1 MAALHSCVLC
11 QSTFEIGIL
20 VLLSG
25 LKKYFLLTTALVIGL
40 VCAIG
45 VNQEKPVEQPVE
57 EGETQ
62 RVYAAAIDMDAGE
75 KFDFTKLRVL
85 EVGTERLFDQEPVLE
100 LEQIKGQYAA
110 TRLQVGDPITSS
122 VVQATDQVPIE
133 KIMPGFSTVTVN
145 SHLDPL
151 LIGLMES
158 GCSVDVAGVIPAEAS
173 GKLGVT
179 RLASNCQVLG
189 VQDSTAVEELEA
201 AVTLLVKSELVDPI
215 LVAGKAGDLH
225 LSLTGAAD
233 EGDFPSG
240 MITTLDS
247 IQQKILAQVA
257 LQETP
262 QVPATESAAVTEPIE
277 PMPTVQSEDRT
288 LNSQQQIQEIAAEV
302 AQQVSSQV
310 SQEVSDQVTDQVV
323 QRITDRMDQLKTN
336 QSDVTPAAIVTQTP
350 AKVENYREM
359 EVVTPD
365 GVVRY
370 VWKTRDSEPVIIAD
384 EKQETKTSQVLDD
397 DPARIALKK

>member
-1 MAALHSCVLC
+1 MALLAALHSCVLC

-45 VNQEKPVEQPVE
+45 VNQEKTVEQPVE

-75 KFDFTKLRVL
+75 KFDFTKLRIL
-85 EVGTERLFDQEPVLE
+85 EVGKERLLDQEPVLE

-122 VVQATDQVPIE
+122 VVQATDQVSIE

-179 RLASNCQVLG
+179 RLASNCRVLG
-189 VQDSTAVEELEA
+189 VQDSTAVEQLEA

-215 LVAGKAGDLH
+215 LLAGKAGDLH

-262 QVPATESAAVTEPIE
+262 QVPVPELSLIH
-277 PMPTVQSEDRT
+277 
-288 LNSQQQIQEIAAEV
+288 I
-302 AQQVSSQV
+302 
-310 SQEVSDQVTDQVV
+310 
-323 QRITDRMDQLKTN
+323 
-336 QSDVTPAAIVTQTP
+336 
-350 AKVENYREM
+350 
-359 EVVTPD
+359 
-365 GVVRY
+365 
-370 VWKTRDSEPVIIAD
+370 
-384 EKQETKTSQVLDD
+384 
-397 DPARIALKK
+397 

>member
-1 MAALHSCVLC
+1 MAAFRSCVLC

-45 VNQEKPVEQPVE
+45 VNQEKPVEQPVDK
-57 EGETQ
+57 GETQ

-75 KFDFTKLRVL
+75 KFDFTKLRIL
-85 EVGTERLFDQEPVLE
+85 EVGKERLLDQEPVLE

-189 VQDSTAVEELEA
+189 VQDSTAVEQLEA

-215 LVAGKAGDLH
+215 LLAGKAGDLH

-257 LQETP
+257 LQEAP
-262 QVPATESAAVTEPIE
+262 ESAAVTEPIE
-277 PMPTVQSEDRT
+277 PMSTVQSEDRT
-288 LNSQQQIQEIAAEV
+288 LNSQQQIQEIAAEM

-310 SQEVSDQVTDQVV
+310 SQEFSDQVTDQVV
-323 QRITDRMDQLKTN
+323 QRIADRMDQLKTN

-384 EKQETKTSQVLDD
+384 EKQETKTSQVVDD

>member
-1 MAALHSCVLC
+1 MAAFRSCVLC

-85 EVGTERLFDQEPVLE
+85 EVGTERLLDQEPVLE

-189 VQDSTAVEELEA
+189 VQDSTAVEQLEA
-201 AVTLLVKSELVDPI
+201 TVTLLVKSELVDPI
-215 LVAGKAGDLH
+215 LLAGKAGDLH

-262 QVPATESAAVTEPIE
+262 QVPAPESTAVTE